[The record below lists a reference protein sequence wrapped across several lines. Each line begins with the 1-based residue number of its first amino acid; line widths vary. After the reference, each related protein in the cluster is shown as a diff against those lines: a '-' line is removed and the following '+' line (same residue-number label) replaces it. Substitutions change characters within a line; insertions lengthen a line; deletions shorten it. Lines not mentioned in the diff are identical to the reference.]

1 MVNDSHTVYAAA
13 MTTAHQFAPANGIQV
28 CYESLGS
35 EQSPTIL
42 LIMGL
47 GMQLVAW
54 PDEFC
59 QALVDQGFRVIRF
72 DNRDVGH
79 SSKIH
84 WSQKANLPLAML
96 GTLFGVR
103 AKAPYLLD
111 DMAKDAIGLLDYL
124 QIPQAHIVGVSM
136 GGMIA
141 QTVAAHYPQRV
152 LSLTS
157 IMSSSG
163 NRKVSRGKLSVL
175 GKLIKRPPKENDLE
189 AQIKHLMHLFG
200 VIGSPGFATD
210 QAGLRQHL
218 ELGLR
223 RSSYSL
229 GMAHQLLAILASGD
243 RRRQLAKIT
252 APTLVIHGE
261 ADPLVP
267 VAAGRDTAQH
277 IKGAQLHVIPGMG
290 HDLPPGVQA
299 LLLPLISEF
308 CHAHGG
314 TMTSASGETQ
324 AATQNA
330 VQSST

>member
-1 MVNDSHTVYAAA
+1 MNTS
-13 MTTAHQFAPANGIQV
+13 HQFAHANGIQI
-28 CYESLGS
+28 CYESIGP
-35 EQSPTIL
+35 EQSPAIL

-59 QALVDQGFRVIRF
+59 QALLDKGFRVIRF
-72 DNRDVGH
+72 DNRDVGR

-84 WSQKANLPLAML
+84 WSRKANLPLAML
-96 GTLFGVR
+96 GTLFGIR

-111 DMAKDAIGLLDYL
+111 DMANDAIALLDYL
-124 QIPQAHIVGVSM
+124 QIGQAHIVGVSM

-175 GKLIKRPPKENDLE
+175 GKLIKRPPKENDIE
-189 AQIKHLMHLFG
+189 AQINHLMHLFG

-210 QAGLRQHL
+210 QATLRQHL
-218 ELGLR
+218 EFGLR

-267 VAAGRDTAQH
+267 LAAGRDTAQH
-277 IKGAQLHVIPGMG
+277 IKGAQLHIIPGMG

-299 LLLPLISEF
+299 LLLPLISDF

-314 TMTSASGETQ
+314 TMTTASSDTSRP
-324 AATQNA
+324 AQNA
-330 VQSST
+330 VQSGT